1 MRSDLFLAFFDFWG
15 NRNGQRMLSC
25 TPLDDTRQPSV
36 LFRVNVVKFS
46 LMLELSCLIVVM
58 IWSWSILY
66 VDLLA
71 GQEMATDEWWHTM
84 GSWVT
89 RVAAGLKLF
98 VALLYYALHTAASCR
113 LFACRFQH
121 LCNLFLDVS
130 LLVCQV
136 FEPRGPHAHMYMY
149 RFIYIYIM
157 PVVCCI
163 GVLRYPAYRKWRT
176 SLVEDYARLS
186 NQEVDL
192 TFVVGSSFR
201 NLRKGSTYQLVIF
214 SVLSLVDALLVGVVQ
229 TWIVGC
235 LTVSI
240 TRGDVEMAKYQ
251 LIAYIGSY
259 LLDGF
264 TYLLQARSSSVCL
277 AASTAC
283 LQRRVAAGMLS
294 MGASE
299 HRSHPSGSINATFS
313 SDLARL
319 DSLWQAFFWAWLSTL
334 TRIVVAVVYTLYLN
348 PPVGV
353 LAFTVFPLIFSTIPQ
368 SHSSA
373 AAAKEAS
380 ASSATIS
387 MFQNGVSVQRMIW
400 SCEHQEQWLC
410 KFFDPLVAVQ
420 QQANDQSKYT
430 GGLVQAYAAQ
440 LVTLFA
446 GVHIA
451 IFGWLAVNDVMTV
464 SQLTEMFSIFACLS
478 GPVRMLA
485 GFFRT
490 AVTMAGSVQRVDEF
504 VSETE
509 PALRRVQENAHC
521 PAELKLARV
530 REGKCNYL
538 SVSNVSFAYPQAM
551 KLAISN
557 VSLCFQPG
565 QFVAVLG
572 GSGCGKS
579 TLLSLIM
586 TWLTPS
592 RGCIGFCSSNK
603 AVFEDVPTCAL
614 DRSEST
620 IGSTDFSKE
629 KQRALRTRSAV
640 VFQTTMLFHSTLHD
654 NIAFGAPPTTKRED
668 VEWAAGAAGI
678 IDFIATLSE
687 GFDTELGGAGSVSLS
702 GGQAQRICIAR
713 ALCRKPSLLLLDEAT
728 SALDQETE
736 NHILHTMS
744 TLRSVYPEEFE
755 SLIIISITH
764 HPDTLRYADVVV
776 RLQDGEVAYCGPPLV

>member
-283 LQRRVAAGMLS
+283 LQRRVVASMLS
-294 MGASE
+294 MGALE
-299 HRSHPSGSINATFS
+299 HRAYPSGSINATFS

-319 DSLWQAFFWAWLSTL
+319 DSLWQAFFRGWLSTL
-334 TRIVVAVVYTLYLN
+334 ARIGVGVMYTLYLN
-348 PPVGV
+348 PAVGV
-353 LAFTVFPLIFSTIPQ
+353 LAITMFPLIFSTAPQ

-509 PALRRVQENAHC
+509 PALRRVQENALAT
-521 PAELKLARV
+521 AELEPARV
-530 REGKCNYL
+530 LAGKGNYL

-551 KLAISN
+551 SRVISN
-557 VSLCFQPG
+557 VSLRFEPG
-565 QFVAVLG
+565 QFVAIVG

-592 RGCIGFCSSNK
+592 QGCISLCSSNP
-603 AVFEDVPTCAL
+603 AFSETVPTYSL
-614 DRSEST
+614 
-620 IGSTDFSKE
+620 GSTDLSQG
-629 KQRALRTRSAV
+629 KQHALRAHTAV
-640 VFQTTMLFHSTLHD
+640 VFQETMLLHSTVHD

-668 VEWAAGAAGI
+668 VEWAAGAAAI
-678 IDFIATLSE
+678 IDFIATLPQ
-687 GFDTELGGAGSVSLS
+687 GFDTVLGGAGSVSLS
-702 GGQAQRICIAR
+702 CGQAQRVCIAR

-776 RLQDGEVAYCGPPLV
+776 RLQDGEVAYCGPPPV